1 MRKIIFSLLV
11 LLTILSI
18 PVIHNGCIPS
28 KPYDDVE
35 ILPSERLIK
44 RLEANRRR
52 IRNFEGTGTL
62 QIQSP
67 GFNNSAS
74 FRIAVQRPDSI
85 YLTVLGPFGIE
96 LAQASVTNHDF
107 IFYDALNNT
116 AYTGKSGNDILQTI
130 FKINLSFNDL
140 MDAFVGSVNLT
151 DKLLELP
158 DEYRVDYDKY
168 VLTYI
173 DSVSNNV
180 TEYKVDIRELAIT
193 EFTISDIRRNPYL
206 EGKYSNFNQVASVS
220 LPYNVQIFN
229 RRDNQRVFIEYR
241 RMEAN
246 KLEVSTS
253 FRLPHDTKIIKW

>member
-1 MRKIIFSLLV
+1 MKKIIFSILI
-11 LLTILSI
+11 LLTVLSI

-28 KPYDDVE
+28 KPYDDIE
-35 ILPSERLIK
+35 LLPSERLIK

-62 QIQSP
+62 QIKSP

-96 LAQASVTNHDF
+96 LAQAAVTNHDF
-107 IFYDALNNT
+107 IFYDAINNT
-116 AYTGKSGNDILQTI
+116 AYSGKSSDDILQTI

-151 DKLLELP
+151 DKLLQLP

-173 DSVSNNV
+173 DSVSYTI

-193 EFTISDIRRNPYL
+193 EFTISDFRKNPFI
-206 EGKYSNFNQVASVS
+206 ESKYSNFNLVASVS
-220 LPYNVQIFN
+220 LPNNVQVFN

-246 KLEVSTS
+246 QLEISTS
-253 FRLPHDTKIIKW
+253 FKIPPDAKIIKW